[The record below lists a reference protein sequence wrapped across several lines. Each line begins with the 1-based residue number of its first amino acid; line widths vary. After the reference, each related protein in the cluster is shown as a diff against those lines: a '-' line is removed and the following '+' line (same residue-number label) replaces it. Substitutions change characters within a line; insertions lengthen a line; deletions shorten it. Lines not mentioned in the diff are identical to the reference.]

1 MKLYRVKYRCTMVT
15 KDIDGNTFTSDDS
28 CELGVA
34 AENVIE
40 AMNKATKYIA
50 ARNGSCIVFTSVQ
63 ELWTIDVV

>member
-1 MKLYRVKYRCTMVT
+1 MKLYRVKYRCTTTTQHSENKVY
-15 KDIDGNTFTSDDS
+15 TSRDS
-28 CELGVA
+28 GELGVA

-63 ELWTIDVV
+63 ELRTIDVV